1 MNVNLN
7 ELDLNDVGVWPLPV
21 KIVTIGIISLMILF
35 LGYWTDTKKQ
45 LSYLDRSEEE
55 ELTLRTTFEEKQHKA
70 ANLDAYKEQ
79 MANMKASFGA
89 LLRQLPEKTEVPG
102 LIEDI
107 SHQGLAAGLEF
118 RSIRL
123 MPEKEIDFYVE
134 LPIEISVVGNYHQFG
149 EFVSNVAALPRI
161 VTLHDFV
168 IHPITN
174 DSSGDSLIMNITA
187 KTYRYTADDPENVAK
202 GNEPNDNAPKK

>member
-7 ELDLNDVGVWPLPV
+7 ELDLNDVGIWPLPV
-21 KIVTIGIISLMILF
+21 KMITIGAISLMILF

-45 LSYLDRSEEE
+45 LSYLDKSEEE

-123 MPEKEIDFYVE
+123 LPEKEIDFYVE

-149 EFVSNVAALPRI
+149 EFVSNIAALPRI
-161 VTLHDFV
+161 VTLHDFMIRPV
-168 IHPITN
+168 SP
-174 DSSGDSLIMNITA
+174 DSTGDNLIMNITA
-187 KTYRYTADDPENVAK
+187 KTYRYTADDSENV
-202 GNEPNDNAPKK
+202 PKP

>member
-1 MNVNLN
+1 MNINLN
-7 ELDLNDVGVWPLPV
+7 ELDLNDVGMWPLPV
-21 KIVTIGIISLMILF
+21 KIVTIGVMSLMILF
-35 LGYWTDTKKQ
+35 LGYWIDTKKQ
-45 LSYLDRSEEE
+45 LSYLDKAEEE

-79 MANMKASFGA
+79 MSNMKASFGA

-123 MPEKEIDFYVE
+123 LPEKEIDFYVE

-168 IHPITN
+168 IHPVSA
-174 DSSGDSLIMNITA
+174 DSTGDNLIMNITA
-187 KTYRYTADDPENVAK
+187 KTYRYTADDREDATKENVPK
-202 GNEPNDNAPKK
+202 DAPK